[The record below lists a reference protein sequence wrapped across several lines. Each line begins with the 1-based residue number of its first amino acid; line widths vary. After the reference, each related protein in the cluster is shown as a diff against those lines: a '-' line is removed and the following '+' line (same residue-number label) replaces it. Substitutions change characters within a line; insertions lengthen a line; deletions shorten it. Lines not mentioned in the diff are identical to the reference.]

1 MFVEFDQL
9 PSHARVWI
17 YISDRQI
24 TPRDAALIDG
34 ALRAFTAEWAAHGAP
49 LKSSYR
55 ISEDRF
61 VLLAVDEEAHGASG
75 CSIDTSVN
83 AMKRIGAETGINF
96 FDRSAVPFVI
106 ENQVVLLRLGELKQK
121 YGSGVWNGHTLTF
134 NILASTLGEIRDH
147 WTVPA
152 EKSWLKR
159 YMEPLAQD
167 SQAG

>member
-1 MFVEFDQL
+1 MFVEFDQM
-9 PSHARVWI
+9 PSHARAWI

-34 ALRAFTAEWAAHGAP
+34 ALRTFTSEWAAHGVS
-49 LKSSYR
+49 LRSSYK

-61 VLLAVDEEAHGASG
+61 VLLAVDEQAYGASG

-83 AMKRIGAETGINF
+83 AMKRLGAETGINF
-96 FDRSAVPFVI
+96 FDRSRVPFFL
-106 ENQVVLLRLGELKQK
+106 ENQVVLLQLGELKEK

-134 NILASTLGEIRDH
+134 NILAATLGEIREN
-147 WTVPA
+147 WIVPA

-159 YMEPLAQD
+159 YMEPLPQD